1 VPGPLS
7 GLKVIEVASLGPGP
21 FAVMMLAD
29 LGADVIRL
37 ERTAGGSFAGV
48 GSWNLTNRGRPSVAI
63 DLKQP
68 DAVELVLELS
78 EGADVL
84 IEGFRP
90 GVMERLGLGPEPV
103 HARSPRVVYG
113 RMTGYGQDGPMAMRG
128 GHDINYISIAGALGG
143 IARAGER
150 PLFPMNLLGDFGGG
164 GMLLAFGVLAAVFE
178 AQRSGQGQVVD
189 AAMVDGTAVLST
201 LIHALR
207 NGGMWNDTPGTN
219 ILDSGAHW
227 YEVYETRD
235 GKYFSVGALEPQ
247 FYARLLELLELD
259 PVDYPQFD
267 APRWPELKTKFAALF
282 ATRTRDEWSALLEDE
297 EACATPVLGLG
308 EAAGHT
314 HNQARQV
321 FVEHEG
327 VTQPAPAP
335 RFSRTPAQLGIVPR
349 DTGADTESALRAW
362 GIPADRVA
370 ALAASGAVSYGSG
383 GAKPAGTA

>member
-1 VPGPLS
+1 MPGPLH
-7 GLKVIEVASLGPGP
+7 GLKAIEVASIGPGP

-37 ERTAGGSFAGV
+37 ERSAGGSFIGAGT
-48 GSWNLTNRGRPSVAI
+48 WNLTNRGRPSVGV
-63 DLKQP
+63 DLKKP
-68 DAVELVLELS
+68 EAVDLVLGLTEQ
-78 EGADVL
+78 ADVL

-90 GVMERLGLGPEPV
+90 GVMERLGLGPEAV
-103 HARSPRVVYG
+103 HARNPKLIYG
-113 RMTGYGQDGPMAMRG
+113 RMTGYGQDGPLSMVA

-189 AAMVDGTAVLST
+189 AAMVEGTAVLST
-201 LIHALR
+201 MIHAMR
-207 NGGMWNDTPGTN
+207 NGGMWNDDPGTN

-227 YEVYETRD
+227 YEVYETSD
-235 GKYFSVGALEPQ
+235 GKYLSVGALEPQ

-259 PVDYPQFD
+259 PDEYPQFEP
-267 APRWPELKTKFAALF
+267 ARWPELKVKFAELF
-282 ATRTRDEWSALLEDE
+282 KTRSRDDWSALLEGE
-297 EACATPVLGLG
+297 ETCATPVLGLG
-308 EAAGHT
+308 EAAAHA

-335 RFSRTPAQLGIVPR
+335 RFSRTPAELGLPPR
-349 DTGADTESALRAW
+349 ETGADT
-362 GIPADRVA
+362 DT
-370 ALAASGAVSYGSG
+370 ALAAWGMSASQIAKLREVGAVS
-383 GAKPAGTA
+383 